1 MCVNQVSREDRTS
14 RVPFQFFSDSWNKV
28 EPGGTSWNTRNA
40 AEDRGWRMAKGKMS
54 APTPHYPTQSDT
66 IRHTL
71 AKVWARTRPT
81 TQWAVPSH
89 GRQESRTVRAKK
101 FYFFN
106 AFIRDKP
113 RQAATSRDK
122 GGRKARCPMLDTRCS
137 ENPPIQHQGSC
148 IQHPEP
154 ASDSNV
160 KERRIRRSLG
170 RGGPPPSPSGDG
182 GFSPADVSAVAVA
195 EVDRTSTEA
204 GSSAVALSE
213 GGSALSTARIAAPR
227 ILSSTFYQHFCNG
240 N

>member
-1 MCVNQVSREDRTS
+1 MQFVSRIPHSAIAHSPRRKGRKKIFIFLSPLSATS
-14 RVPFQFFSDSWNKV
+14 RDKS
-28 EPGGTSWNTRNA
+28 
-40 AEDRGWRMAKGKMS
+40 
-54 APTPHYPTQSDT
+54 
-66 IRHTL
+66 
-71 AKVWARTRPT
+71 
-81 TQWAVPSH
+81 
-89 GRQESRTVRAKK
+89 TV
-101 FYFFN
+101 
-106 AFIRDKP
+106 
-113 RQAATSRDK
+113 TSRDK